1 MMTSTTMPGPSALSD
16 PPRPDWLRVRLRT
29 NERFLR
35 LAALLRDAELHTVC
49 EEARC
54 PNISECWGEGTATF
68 MILGDICTWRCA
80 YCAVTTGRPGP
91 VDPWEPVRLARV
103 VRQLGLQYVV
113 ITSVTR
119 DDLPDGGAAH
129 FAAVIRAIRY
139 QNPGCRI
146 EVLIPDL
153 KGARENLDV
162 VLAAQPDVLN
172 HNIETVPRLFHR
184 VRPRGRYERS
194 LQVIQWAKEAGAFT
208 KSGIIVGMGET
219 EEELLQTMA
228 DLRAHGCD
236 VLTIGQYLRP
246 SPKHLPVARYYH
258 PEEFV
263 ALAEK
268 GRAMGFLHVEAG
280 PLVRS
285 SYMAHRYAP
294 AP

>member
-1 MMTSTTMPGPSALSD
+1 MASTAMPGPSVLQD
-16 PPRPDWLRVRLRT
+16 PPRPEWLRVRLRT
-29 NERFLR
+29 NENFLH

-68 MILGDICTWRCA
+68 MVLGDICTWRCA
-80 YCAVTTGRPGP
+80 YCAVTTGRPGA
-91 VDPWEPVRLARV
+91 VDPWEPARLARV
-103 VRQLGLQYVV
+103 VKQLGLQYVV
-113 ITSVTR
+113 VTSVTR

-129 FAAVIRAIRY
+129 FAAVIRAIRH
-139 QNPGCRI
+139 QNPGCGI

-153 KGARENLDV
+153 KGSRENLEV
-162 VLAAQPDVLN
+162 VLAARPDVLN
-172 HNIETVPRLFHR
+172 HNIETVPRLFRR

-194 LQVIQWAKEAGAFT
+194 LQLIRWAKEMGAFT
-208 KSGIIVGMGET
+208 KSGIIVG
-219 EEELLQTMA
+219 MA

-246 SPKHLPVARYYH
+246 SAKHLPVARYYH
-258 PEEFV
+258 PEEFA

-268 GRAMGFLHVEAG
+268 GRAMGFQHVEAG

-294 AP
+294 ALHTP